1 MSNGVKPA
9 DAPPPLVEHNKEDV
23 AMGKVLAE
31 AAFNSDTHVEMK
43 KSIAEQ
49 EAIKKDACN
58 MSALVS
64 GQSELV
70 KGAAENQATHTR
82 LMGELAVCHR
92 HSYQYGKANAY
103 LESHIASVL
112 EMRIAKKAH
121 GKATY
126 DSGLAIE
133 EMKSLLA
140 ESLARSAAQETLN
153 SAQETRLVGLQEKL
167 DNHTSLVSQ
176 MGQTMTQM
184 LSSLAG

>member
-1 MSNGVKPA
+1 MLKPRWQRDPGA
-9 DAPPPLVEHNKEDV
+9 SL
-23 AMGKVLAE
+23 GKVLAE

-70 KGAAENQATHTR
+70 KGAAENQATHNR

-140 ESLARSAAQETLN
+140 ESLARSAAQET
-153 SAQETRLVGLQEKL
+153 RLVGLQEKL